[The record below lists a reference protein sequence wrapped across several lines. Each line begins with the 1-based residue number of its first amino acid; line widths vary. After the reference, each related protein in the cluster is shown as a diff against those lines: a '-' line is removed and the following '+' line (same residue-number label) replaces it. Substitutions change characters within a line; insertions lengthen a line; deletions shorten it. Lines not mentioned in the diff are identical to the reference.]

1 MNVDQALARL
11 LERAGSDLLI
21 SSGSRPRIRKDGRL
35 EPLEGDGE
43 VLTPTDT
50 ERMIRDVLDADEL
63 KELETKRHVDF
74 SFTWRERA
82 RIRGN
87 AYYQRN
93 SMAAAFRLLPLEIP
107 SFDMLGIPESVHRLL
122 EKQHGL
128 LLVTGPFASGK
139 STTQAAI
146 IDHLNA
152 TRPFHIITIE
162 DPIEYVHKH
171 KLAIVDQRQVGEDTP
186 SFAEGLRGA
195 FREDPDVVLIGEM
208 RDLETISAA
217 VSIAEAG
224 HLVMGT
230 LHTNDAPQ
238 AIDRIIDSYLGAQQQ
253 QVRIQLA
260 MCLAGVIYQQLLP
273 AGRGRGGGPK
283 TRERTRHGGPAM
295 TPQGGGGTPSRL
307 PAARA
312 APAPDRV
319 AGDRDQIDK
328 VEHAPARTAMR
339 AGAHNRF
346 ASRQAVRRE
355 VDEAPDQHGHEHQ
368 VGRDGEGDHGVRE
381 PHGRWQKQRAPHERR
396 PVSRR
401 MKAAIRRMARSQPDW
416 WGRLRLSMPRWQ

>member
-273 AGRGRGGGPK
+273 AVGGG
-283 TRERTRHGGPAM
+283 
-295 TPQGGGGTPSRL
+295 
-307 PAARA
+307 
-312 APAPDRV
+312 RV
-319 AGDRDQIDK
+319 AAFEVLIANTAIRAMIKEGRTDQIRS
-328 VEHAPARTAMR
+328 VLQTSLREGSQTLERALNQLLR
-339 AGAHNRF
+339 AGLIT
-346 ASRQAVRRE
+346 E
-355 VDEAPDQHGHEHQ
+355 
-368 VGRDGEGDHGVRE
+368 RDARNHSLNPNDI
-381 PHGRWQKQRAPHERR
+381 RA
-396 PVSRR
+396 
-401 MKAAIRRMARSQPDW
+401 
-416 WGRLRLSMPRWQ
+416 